1 MLNMPNQWNTAI
13 ILLGGV
19 TAGLSKVGGA
29 ATGTGVL
36 KKAGNA
42 AKKAANK
49 TGAMP
54 KLDVVEK
61 SEKLIKSI
69 N

>member
-1 MLNMPNQWNTAI
+1 M
-13 ILLGGV
+13 
-19 TAGLSKVGGA
+19 SKVGGA
-29 ATGTGVL
+29 ATGVL

>member
-1 MLNMPNQWNTAI
+1 M
-13 ILLGGV
+13 
-19 TAGLSKVGGA
+19 SKVGGA

>member
-29 ATGTGVL
+29 ATGVL